1 MTVCRW
7 RVVVSVS
14 KDCNAFVFSVNRSE
28 RARVLEREDEGTKMK
43 LLLHQKSKPSLN
55 DT

>member
-7 RVVVSVS
+7 RVVLDVS
-14 KDCNAFVFSVNRSE
+14 KDCNAYVFSASRSE
-28 RARVLEREDEGTKMK
+28 RDRVLEREDEGTKMK
-43 LLLHQKSKPSLN
+43 HLLHQESNPSLN